1 MKRSCKKAVQ
11 IDVVPP
17 TEIME
22 EILLRLPV
30 KTLIRLKAVCKNW
43 CALIGSQYFIN
54 RHLGHSSNH
63 NQECLLL
70 QLRKPS
76 KRSYTFAMYAD
87 DGGNELSPANHLPR
101 LMSMPHHSRSVLA
114 LLGPANGLFCSVSRL
129 GRVVLSNP
137 AMREIR
143 PLPPLPLHDHHP
155 TLRPCLLAFGFGFSG
170 DNHNYKVVAFQR
182 ISSKFACV
190 YSLRSDSWKTI
201 EGNYSVKYA
210 HNSKSNTFL
219 KGVYYWLVELVD
231 DGGFAILG
239 FDMRHDKFEETLQ
252 LPNCLR
258 FTERELEIVGAWGD
272 SIAIMSCEGLNVG
285 VGFGLWVMGRD
296 GLWSKTFC
304 VHDQIMRW
312 ALFVWKKNEV
322 LFQTPTSALIMC
334 HVSTHKL
341 RKLVGSKLDPCFV
354 YGVFSYKE
362 SLVSIKGELK
372 HDDSVQD

>member
-1 MKRSCKKAVQ
+1 MNRSCKKRVQ
-11 IDVVPP
+11 IDVLP

-30 KTLIRLKAVCKNW
+30 KTLFRLKAVCKNW
-43 CALIGSQYFIN
+43 RALIGSQYFIN

-87 DGGNELSPANHLPR
+87 NGGDELSPANHLPQ
-101 LMSMPHHSRSVLA
+101 LTMPHHSGSILA
-114 LLGPANGLFCSVSRL
+114 LLGPANGLFCTVNRL

-170 DNHNYKVVAFQR
+170 DSNNYKVVAFPR
-182 ISSKFACV
+182 IASNFACV
-190 YSLRSDSWKTI
+190 YSLSSDSWKTI
-201 EGNYSVKYA
+201 EGNYSVNYA

-219 KGVYYWLVELVD
+219 NGVYYWLVELVD
-231 DGGFAILG
+231 DGGFAILA
-239 FDMRHDKFEETLQ
+239 FDMRRDKFEETLQ

-258 FTERELEIVGAWGD
+258 FTEREVEVVGAWGD
-272 SIAIMSCEGLNVG
+272 SIAIMSCEGLDVG
-285 VGFGLWVMGRD
+285 VGLWVMGRD

-304 VHDQIMRW
+304 VHDQITRW
-312 ALFVWKKNEV
+312 PLCVWRKNEV

-341 RKLVGSKLDPCFV
+341 RKLVGSKLDPFFV

-362 SLVSIKGELK
+362 SLVSIKGELNR
-372 HDDSVQD
+372 DDSVPD